1 MNTRLRKLIGTVA
14 ILLFV
19 VFYALMVMALAQ
31 PVLKDANGLTQ
42 LLFYAFAGLAWVIPV
57 MPLISWM
64 ERRKP
69 DSDTH

>member
-1 MNTRLRKLIGTVA
+1 MSTRTRKLIGTIA

-19 VFYALMVMALAQ
+19 ISYALVVMAIAQ

-42 LLFYAFAGLAWVIPV
+42 LLFYLLAGMAWILPV

-64 ERRKP
+64 ERK
-69 DSDTH
+69 